1 MSRIRRDDTV
11 GFESDSFLDIIANI
25 VGILIIL
32 IVLAGVRVSQAPVIM
47 NQEQE
52 AETTLPKDSLQIIQL
67 PTELPTNPQPQ
78 SIARSEELL
87 SKENMIKQ
95 KLASL
100 KKQQQ
105 TEKNQLQNIA
115 SQQQVSQNKLALLS
129 QQLLQKKKESEGKI
143 QTLNEYHSLLKR
155 EKMELAEVQ
164 AAWNEASQQQAN
176 VKQIKHKLTPI
187 GRVVKESEIHFHLKK
202 NRIAHV
208 PIKKLIERVR
218 PQIKRQQQWLTKYN
232 RHQGEVGPVEGFTMK
247 YVIER
252 QRLSVIEELRSGRG
266 MMHIAVT
273 GWKIIPEKK
282 LEAES
287 AEQAL
292 QSGSNFLSVL
302 QQSPLDATLTMW
314 VYPDSF
320 ELYRK
325 LQEFA
330 QREGYRLAARPLPEG
345 VNIAGS
351 PNGSR
356 SVGQ

>member
-32 IVLAGVRVSQAPVIM
+32 IVLAGVRVSQAPVIV
-47 NQEQE
+47 NQETE
-52 AETTLPKDSLQIIQL
+52 ATLSKDSLQIIQL
-67 PTELPTNPQPQ
+67 PTELPEDPQPQ
-78 SIARSEELL
+78 NIVRSAELI
-87 SKENMIKQ
+87 SKESMIKQ
-95 KLASL
+95 KIASL
-100 KKQQQ
+100 KKQQKI
-105 TEKNQLQNIA
+105 EKNQLQNIA
-115 SQQQVSQNKLALLS
+115 SQQQVSRKKLALLS
-129 QQLLQKKKESEGKI
+129 QQLLQRKKESEGKI

-155 EKMELAEVQ
+155 EKTKLAEVQ

-176 VKQIKHKLTPI
+176 IKQIKHKLTPI
-187 GRVVKESEIHFHLKK
+187 GRVVKEGEIHFHLKK

-208 PIKKLIERVR
+208 PIKKMIERVR

-266 MMHIAVT
+266 MMRIAVT
-273 GWKIIPEKK
+273 GWKIIPEKDLK
-282 LEAES
+282 SES

-292 QSGSNFLSVL
+292 QPGSNFLSAL

-330 QREGYRLAARPLPEG
+330 QREGYRLAARPLPKG